1 MKKIFT
7 LILAAVIMLTLAA
20 CGTSAPAESA
30 SESDSETT
38 NSTNVQAEPSTL
50 VSDAESSTP
59 VDDTDPTAPVDD
71 TEPDSSQ
78 ADDTAQ
84 AEQTEGGSNML
95 VAYFSLAGEQY
106 GVGVIEEGNTSIIA
120 HMIAEQTGADLFEI
134 EAVTPYPTSHSE
146 LLDVSRQEIANNARP
161 EIAGTVDNMD
171 DYDTIFIGY
180 PNWWSDMPMIVYNFL
195 ESYDLSGKTIVPFC
209 THGGSGLS
217 DTESTI
223 ADITGGTMKDGFAIP
238 GTTAQNDRD
247 KAGSQVAE
255 WLREEGFVE

>member
-1 MKKIFT
+1 MKKLFS
-7 LILAAVIMLTLAA
+7 LILTAAMMLTLAA
-20 CGTSAPAESA
+20 CGNTAPAESA
-30 SESDSETT
+30 SEPDSETA
-38 NSTNVQAEPSTL
+38 NSTNVQPEPS
-50 VSDAESSTP
+50 VPADDAASDR
-59 VDDTDPTAPVDD
+59 
-71 TEPDSSQ
+71 SQ

-84 AEQTEGGSNML
+84 AEQTGGGSNML

-146 LLDVSRQEIANNARP
+146 LLDVSRQEMANNTRP
-161 EIAGTVDNMD
+161 EIADTVDNMD

-180 PNWWSDMPMIVYNFL
+180 PNWWGDMPMIVYNFL
-195 ESYDLSGKTIVPFC
+195 ESYDLSGKTIVPFR

-217 DTESTI
+217 RTESTI
-223 ADITGGTMKDGFAIP
+223 ANITGGTMKDGFAIP

-247 KAGSQVAE
+247 TARSEVTQ
-255 WLREEGFVE
+255 WLKEGGFVE

>member
-1 MKKIFT
+1 MKRFVA
-7 LILAAVIMLTLAA
+7 LILAVTMMLTLVA
-20 CGTSAPAESA
+20 CGNCAPAESA
-30 SESDSETT
+30 SEGDRETA
-38 NSTNVQAEPSTL
+38 NSTNVQT
-50 VSDAESSTP
+50 
-59 VDDTDPTAPVDD
+59 
-71 TEPDSSQ
+71 
-78 ADDTAQ
+78 
-84 AEQTEGGSNML
+84 GGSHML

-134 EAVTPYPTSHSE
+134 EVVTPYPTSQSE
-146 LLDVSRQEIANNARP
+146 LLEVSQQEMADNARP

-180 PNWWSDMPMIVYNFL
+180 PNWWGDMPMIVYNFL

-217 DTESTI
+217 NTESTI

-247 KAGSQVAE
+247 TARNEVTK
-255 WLREEGFVE
+255 WLKEGGFVE

>member
-1 MKKIFT
+1 MKRLFV
-7 LILAAVIMLTLAA
+7 LILASTMMLALAA
-20 CGTSAPAESA
+20 CGNTAPAGSA
-30 SESDSETT
+30 SEPDSETA
-38 NSTNVQAEPSTL
+38 NSTNVQPEPS
-50 VSDAESSTP
+50 VPADDAASDR
-59 VDDTDPTAPVDD
+59 
-71 TEPDSSQ
+71 SQ

-84 AEQTEGGSNML
+84 AEQTGGGSNML

-146 LLDVSRQEIANNARP
+146 LLDVSRQEMANNTRP
-161 EIAGTVDNMD
+161 EIADTVDNMD

-180 PNWWSDMPMIVYNFL
+180 PNWWGDMPMIVYNFL

-217 DTESTI
+217 RTEPTI
-223 ADITGGTMKDGFAIP
+223 ADITGGTMKDGLAIP
-238 GTTAQNDRD
+238 GVTAQNDRD
-247 KAGSQVAE
+247 AARSKVAE
-255 WLREEGFVE
+255 WLKDGGFVA

>member
-1 MKKIFT
+1 MKRLFA
-7 LILAAVIMLTLAA
+7 LILAATMMLALAA
-20 CGTSAPAESA
+20 CGTSTPAESA
-30 SESDSETT
+30 SEVDSETT
-38 NSTNVQAEPSTL
+38 NSANVQTEPSTP
-50 VSDAESSTP
+50 A
-59 VDDTDPTAPVDD
+59 DD

-120 HMIAEQTGADLFEI
+120 RMIAEQTGADLFEI
-134 EAVTPYPTSHSE
+134 KPETPYPTTYQG
-146 LLDVSRQEIANNARP
+146 LLDVSQQEMRDNARP
-161 EIAGTVDNMD
+161 EIADTVDNMD

-180 PNWWSDMPMIVYNFL
+180 PNWWGDMPMIVYSFL

-217 DTESTI
+217 NTESTI

-247 KAGSQVAE
+247 TARSKVIE
-255 WLREEGFVE
+255 WLKGDGFIE

>member
-1 MKKIFT
+1 MKRLFS
-7 LILAAVIMLTLAA
+7 LILANVMMLALAA

-30 SESDSETT
+30 SEGDSETT
-38 NSTNVQAEPSTL
+38 NSTNVQAEHSTPM
-50 VSDAESSTP
+50 SDAESSTP
-59 VDDTDPTAPVDD
+59 VDDT
-71 TEPDSSQ
+71 EPDSSQ
-78 ADDTAQ
+78 VDDTAQ
-84 AEQTEGGSNML
+84 AEDTEGGSNML

-146 LLDVSRQEIANNARP
+146 LLDVSRQEMANNARP

-180 PNWWSDMPMIVYNFL
+180 PNWWGDMPMIVYNFL

-217 DTESTI
+217 NTESTI
-223 ADITGGTMKDGFAIP
+223 ADITGGTMKDGFAIS

-247 KAGSQVAE
+247 TAQNEVMQ
-255 WLREEGFVE
+255 WLKDGDFVE

>member
-1 MKKIFT
+1 MKRLFS
-7 LILAAVIMLTLAA
+7 LILANVMMLALAA

-30 SESDSETT
+30 SEGDSETK
-38 NSTNVQAEPSTL
+38 NSTNVQAEHSTPM
-50 VSDAESSTP
+50 SDAESSTP
-59 VDDTDPTAPVDD
+59 VDDT
-71 TEPDSSQ
+71 EPDSSQ
-78 ADDTAQ
+78 VDDTAQ
-84 AEQTEGGSNML
+84 GEDTEGGSNML

-161 EIAGTVDNMD
+161 EIADTVDNMD
-171 DYDTIFIGY
+171 DYETVFIGF

-195 ESYDLSGKTIVPFC
+195 ESYNLSGKTIIPFC

-217 DTESTI
+217 NTESTI

-247 KAGSQVAE
+247 TARNEVAQ
-255 WLREEGFVE
+255 WLKEGGFVE

>member
-1 MKKIFT
+1 MKRFFALILAVT
-7 LILAAVIMLTLAA
+7 MMLILAA
-20 CGTSAPAESA
+20 CGNSAPAKSA
-30 SESDSETT
+30 SEGESEETANNT
-38 NSTNVQAEPSTL
+38 NAQTEPS
-50 VSDAESSTP
+50 APGE
-59 VDDTDPTAPVDD
+59 DTAS
-71 TEPDSSQ
+71 DSSQ
-78 ADDTAQ
+78 TDDTAQ
-84 AEQTEGGSNML
+84 DEQTEGGSHML

-146 LLDVSRQEIANNARP
+146 LLEVSQQEMSDNARP
-161 EIAGTVDNMD
+161 EIAGTVDNME
-171 DYDTIFIGY
+171 DYDTICIGY
-180 PNWWSDMPMIVYNFL
+180 PNWWGDMPRIVYNFL

-217 DTESTI
+217 NTESTI

-247 KAGSQVAE
+247 TARSEVTQ
-255 WLREEGFVE
+255 WLKEGGFVE

>member
-1 MKKIFT
+1 MKRLFT
-7 LILAAVIMLTLAA
+7 LILAVVMMLALVA

-38 NSTNVQAEPSTL
+38 NSTNVQTE
-50 VSDAESSTP
+50 
-59 VDDTDPTAPVDD
+59 PTAPVDD

-78 ADDTAQ
+78 TDDTAQ

-146 LLDVSRQEIANNARP
+146 LLDVSRQEMANNARP
-161 EIAGTVDNMD
+161 EISSTVDNMD

-180 PNWWSDMPMIVYNFL
+180 PNWWGDMPMIVYNFL
-195 ESYDLSGKTIVPFC
+195 KSYDLSGKTIVPFC

-217 DTESTI
+217 NTESTI
-223 ADITGGTMKDGFAIP
+223 ADITSGTMKDGFAIP

-247 KAGSQVAE
+247 TARSQVTE
-255 WLREEGFVE
+255 WLRKDGFIE

>member
-1 MKKIFT
+1 MKRLFS
-7 LILAAVIMLTLAA
+7 LILANVMMLALAA

-30 SESDSETT
+30 SEGDSETT
-38 NSTNVQAEPSTL
+38 NSTNVQAEHSTPM
-50 VSDAESSTP
+50 SDAESSTP
-59 VDDTDPTAPVDD
+59 VDDT
-71 TEPDSSQ
+71 EPDSSQ
-78 ADDTAQ
+78 VDDTAQ
-84 AEQTEGGSNML
+84 GEDTEGGSNML

-146 LLDVSRQEIANNARP
+146 LLDVSRQEMANNARP

-180 PNWWSDMPMIVYNFL
+180 PNWWGDMPMIVYNFL

-217 DTESTI
+217 NTESTI

-247 KAGSQVAE
+247 TTRNEVTQ
-255 WLREEGFVE
+255 WLKEGGFVE

>member
-1 MKKIFT
+1 MKRLFA
-7 LILAAVIMLTLAA
+7 LILAAVMMLALAA
-20 CGTSAPAESA
+20 CGTSAQAESA
-30 SESDSETT
+30 SEGDSETT
-38 NSTNVQAEPSTL
+38 NSTNVQTEPSTPL
-50 VSDAESSTP
+50 SDAESSTP
-59 VDDTDPTAPVDD
+59 VDN
-71 TEPDSSQ
+71 TEPDRSQ
-78 ADDTAQ
+78 TDDTAQ

-134 EAVTPYPTSHSE
+134 EAATPYPTSHSE
-146 LLDVSRQEIANNARP
+146 LLDVSRQEMANNARP

-180 PNWWSDMPMIVYNFL
+180 PNWWGDMPMIVYNFL

-217 DTESTI
+217 NTESTI

-247 KAGSQVAE
+247 TARNEVTQ
-255 WLREEGFVE
+255 WLKDGGFVE

>member
-1 MKKIFT
+1 MKRLFP
-7 LILAAVIMLTLAA
+7 LILAAVMMLALVA
-20 CGTSAPAESA
+20 CGNSVPAESA
-30 SESDSETT
+30 SDGNSETA
-38 NSTNVQAEPSTL
+38 NGTNVKIEPST
-50 VSDAESSTP
+50 SA
-59 VDDTDPTAPVDD
+59 DD

-78 ADDTAQ
+78 TDDNAQ
-84 AEQTEGGSNML
+84 AEQTEGGNNML

-134 EAVTPYPTSHSE
+134 EATTPYPTSHSE
-146 LLDVSRQEIANNARP
+146 LLDVSRQEMADNASP

-180 PNWWSDMPMIVYNFL
+180 PNWWGDMPMIVYNFL

-217 DTESTI
+217 NTESTI

-238 GTTAQNDRD
+238 GTTAQNDRNT
-247 KAGSQVAE
+247 ARNEVTQ
-255 WLREEGFVE
+255 WLKEGGFVE

>member
-1 MKKIFT
+1 MKRLFA
-7 LILAAVIMLTLAA
+7 LILAVTMMLALAA
-20 CGTSAPAESA
+20 CGNSAPAESA
-30 SESDSETT
+30 SEGDSETT
-38 NSTNVQAEPSTL
+38 NSTNVQPPKPSEPAD
-50 VSDAESSTP
+50 DAT
-59 VDDTDPTAPVDD
+59 
-71 TEPDSSQ
+71 PDSSQ
-78 ADDTAQ
+78 PDETTQ
-84 AEQTEGGSNML
+84 VEQTEGGSNML
-95 VAYFSLAGEQY
+95 VVYFSLAGEQY

-146 LLDVSRQEIANNARP
+146 LLDVSRQEMANNARP

-180 PNWWSDMPMIVYNFL
+180 PNWWGEMPMIVYNFL

-217 DTESTI
+217 NTESTI
-223 ADITGGTMKDGFAIP
+223 ADITGGTMKDGFTIS

-247 KAGSQVAE
+247 TARSQVTE
-255 WLREEGFVE
+255 WLREDGFIE

>member
-1 MKKIFT
+1 MKKT
-7 LILAAVIMLTLAA
+7 LSILLALLLTGMLAA
-20 CGTSAPAESA
+20 CGKT
-30 SESDSETT
+30 
-38 NSTNVQAEPSTL
+38 
-50 VSDAESSTP
+50 
-59 VDDTDPTAPVDD
+59 
-71 TEPDSSQ
+71 DSSNS
-78 ADDTAQ
+78 ADDVEADHTAQ

-134 EAVTPYPTSHSE
+134 EAATPYPTSHSE
-146 LLDVSRQEIANNARP
+146 LLDLSRQEMANNARP
-161 EIAGTVDNMD
+161 EIAGTVNNMD
-171 DYDTIFIGY
+171 DYDTIFIDY
-180 PNWWSDMPMIVYNFL
+180 PNWWGNMPMIVYNFL

-217 DTESTI
+217 NTESTI

-247 KAGSQVAE
+247 TARSQVTE
-255 WLREEGFVE
+255 WLREDGFSE

>member
-1 MKKIFT
+1 MKRLFA
-7 LILAAVIMLTLAA
+7 LILAAVMMLALAA
-20 CGTSAPAESA
+20 CGNSAPAES
-30 SESDSETT
+30 SLEDGSQTP
-38 NSTNVQAEPSTL
+38 NSTNVQSEPS
-50 VSDAESSTP
+50 
-59 VDDTDPTAPVDD
+59 DPADNAT
-71 TEPDSSQ
+71 PDSSQ
-78 ADDTAQ
+78 TDDSAQ

-120 HMIAEQTGADLFEI
+120 HMIADQTGADLFEI

-146 LLDVSRQEIANNARP
+146 LLDVSRQEMANNARP

-180 PNWWSDMPMIVYNFL
+180 PNWWGDMPMIVYNFL
-195 ESYDLSGKTIVPFC
+195 ESYDLSGKTIIPFC

-217 DTESTI
+217 NTETTI
-223 ADITGGTMKDGFAIP
+223 ADITGGTMKDGFAIS

-247 KAGSQVAE
+247 TAKSKVTD
-255 WLREEGFVE
+255 WLREDGFIE

>member
-1 MKKIFT
+1 MKRLFA
-7 LILAAVIMLTLAA
+7 LLLAAVMMLALAS

-30 SESDSETT
+30 SEGDSETT
-38 NSTNVQAEPSTL
+38 NSTNVQTEPSTP
-50 VSDAESSTP
+50 A
-59 VDDTDPTAPVDD
+59 DD

-78 ADDTAQ
+78 TDDTAQ

-146 LLDVSRQEIANNARP
+146 LLDVSRQERADNARP

-180 PNWWSDMPMIVYNFL
+180 PNWWGDMPMIVYNFL

-217 DTESTI
+217 NTESTI

-247 KAGSQVAE
+247 TAKSEVIE
-255 WLREEGFVE
+255 WLKGDGFIE

>member
-1 MKKIFT
+1 MKRLFA
-7 LILAAVIMLTLAA
+7 LILATVMMLALVA

-30 SESDSETT
+30 SEGDSETT
-38 NSTNVQAEPSTL
+38 NSTNVQAEPSTP
-50 VSDAESSTP
+50 VNDAESSTP
-59 VDDTDPTAPVDD
+59 VDDT
-71 TEPDSSQ
+71 EPDSSQ
-78 ADDTAQ
+78 TDDAAQ

-134 EAVTPYPTSHSE
+134 EAATPYPTSHSE
-146 LLDVSRQEIANNARP
+146 LLDVSRQEMADNARP
-161 EIAGTVDNMD
+161 EISGTVDNMD

-180 PNWWSDMPMIVYNFL
+180 PNWWGDMPMIVYNFL

-217 DTESTI
+217 NTESTI

-247 KAGSQVAE
+247 TARNEVTQ
-255 WLREEGFVE
+255 WLEDGGFVE

>member
-1 MKKIFT
+1 MKRLFA
-7 LILAAVIMLTLAA
+7 LILAAVMMLALAA
-20 CGTSAPAESA
+20 CGNTAPAESA
-30 SESDSETT
+30 SEGDSETT
-38 NSTNVQAEPSTL
+38 NSTNVPAEP
-50 VSDAESSTP
+50 STP
-59 VDDTDPTAPVDD
+59 VDDTELSTPVDD

-84 AEQTEGGSNML
+84 AEQTEGGSHML

-134 EAVTPYPTSHSE
+134 EAATPYPTSHSE
-146 LLDVSRQEIANNARP
+146 LLDVSQQEMRDNARP
-161 EIAGTVDNMD
+161 EIVGTVDNMD

-180 PNWWSDMPMIVYNFL
+180 PNWWGDMPMIVYNFL

-217 DTESTI
+217 NTESTI
-223 ADITGGTMKDGFAIP
+223 ADITSGTMKDGFAIP

-247 KAGSQVAE
+247 TARSKVIE
-255 WLREEGFVE
+255 WLKGDGFIE

>member
-1 MKKIFT
+1 MVSLHQQTKDTMKRLFV
-7 LILAAVIMLTLAA
+7 LILATAMVLSLAA
-20 CGTSAPAESA
+20 CGNTAPAESTPAESA
-30 SESDSETT
+30 SEDDTMSSDGS
-38 NSTNVQAEPSTL
+38 NVLTDSLQAE
-50 VSDAESSTP
+50 
-59 VDDTDPTAPVDD
+59 
-71 TEPDSSQ
+71 
-78 ADDTAQ
+78 DTAQ
-84 AEQTEGGSNML
+84 TEQTEQTEGGSNLL

-146 LLDVSRQEIANNARP
+146 LLDVSRQEMANNARP

-180 PNWWSDMPMIVYNFL
+180 PIWWGDMPMIVYNFL

-247 KAGSQVAE
+247 TAGSKVTQ
-255 WLREEGFVE
+255 WLKEGGFVE

>member
-1 MKKIFT
+1 MKRFVA
-7 LILAAVIMLTLAA
+7 LILAVTMMLTLAA
-20 CGTSAPAESA
+20 CGNSAPAESA
-30 SESDSETT
+30 SEGDRETA
-38 NSTNVQAEPSTL
+38 NSTNVQT
-50 VSDAESSTP
+50 
-59 VDDTDPTAPVDD
+59 
-71 TEPDSSQ
+71 
-78 ADDTAQ
+78 
-84 AEQTEGGSNML
+84 GGSHML

-134 EAVTPYPTSHSE
+134 EPVTPYPTSQSK
-146 LLDVSRQEIANNARP
+146 LLEVSQQEKSDNARP

-180 PNWWSDMPMIVYNFL
+180 PNWWGDMPMIVYNFL
-195 ESYDLSGKTIVPFC
+195 ESYELSGKTIVPFC

-217 DTESTI
+217 NTESTI

-247 KAGSQVAE
+247 TARSEVTE
-255 WLREEGFVE
+255 WLKEGGFVE

>member
-1 MKKIFT
+1 MKRLFA
-7 LILAAVIMLTLAA
+7 LILAAVMMLALVA
-20 CGTSAPAESA
+20 CGTSAPAKSA
-30 SESDSETT
+30 SEGDSETT
-38 NSTNVQAEPSTL
+38 NSTNVQAEPSTP

-59 VDDTDPTAPVDD
+59 VDDTESDSLQTDD
-71 TEPDSSQ
+71 T
-78 ADDTAQ
+78 TQ

-146 LLDVSRQEIANNARP
+146 LLDVSRQEMANNARP

-180 PNWWSDMPMIVYNFL
+180 PNWWGDMPMIVYNFL

-217 DTESTI
+217 NTESTI
-223 ADITGGTMKDGFAIP
+223 ADITGGTMKDGFAIS

-247 KAGSQVAE
+247 TAQNEVMQ
-255 WLREEGFVE
+255 WLKDGDFVE